1 MALGGKRVF
10 PVLRD
15 LKTSVARAE
24 EGRNGR
30 DELRKGQIR
39 QGILGHGGDL
49 NFNLSAEVNA
59 VIERF

>member
-1 MALGGKRVF
+1 MALGGERVF

-30 DELRKGQIR
+30 DESRKGQIR
-39 QGILGHGGDL
+39 QGILGHGGV
-49 NFNLSAEVNA
+49 NFNLSAKVNA